1 MTRILAVLIA
11 AVPFA
16 FGVIRAITTG
26 WDFRY
31 LIIAI
36 ASFAGAVLG
45 VRLVGTK
52 RRQESRATALLLAF
66 IVSLLVGA
74 ATGWVLGARSVS
86 AIVFVAG
93 GFAVCEIV
101 ACALYLRSRPRTV

>member
-1 MTRILAVLIA
+1 LAALIA

-31 LIIAI
+31 LVIAV

-45 VRLVGTK
+45 IWLVGGQ
-52 RRQESRATALLLAF
+52 RRQESRTTTLLLAF
-66 IVSLLVGA
+66 IMSLLVGA

-101 ACALYLRSRPRTV
+101 ACALYLLSPPRAV

>member
-1 MTRILAVLIA
+1 MKRILAVLMA

-26 WDFRY
+26 WDYRY
-31 LIIAI
+31 VFIAV

-45 VRLVGTK
+45 VWLAGTQ
-52 RRQESRATALLLAF
+52 RRHESRATTLVIGFVLSLLLG
-66 IVSLLVGA
+66 S
-74 ATGWVLGARSVS
+74 ATGWALGARSVS

-93 GFAVCEIV
+93 GFAVCEIM
-101 ACALYLRSRPRTV
+101 ACALYLLARPRSV